1 MSSTFAL
8 PNIYEMLTILAMA
21 SATYSTR
28 IIGFLWLRKRTLSAR
43 ARAVLDS
50 SPCCVMVSVAAQS
63 FMTTDIKMLA
73 ALFFAFALSFKFNLG
88 ITICASVVLLG
99 ILQNFL

>member
-1 MSSTFAL
+1 
-8 PNIYEMLTILAMA
+8 
-21 SATYSTR
+21 
-28 IIGFLWLRKRTLSAR
+28 
-43 ARAVLDS
+43 
-50 SPCCVMVSVAAQS
+50 MVSVAAPS
-63 FMTTDIKMLA
+63 FMTTEYQDAA